1 MKKHRYGELDAL
13 RGLAALAVVFFH
25 YTHQYRGIYGH
36 SIPANWDFKYGNY
49 GVELFF
55 ILSGFVIYLT
65 VKRVKTPFEFAYK
78 RLTRLYPTYWWCLIT
93 TFIVVS
99 IFSLPGKE
107 STITEALV
115 GLTMLQGLLDVDP
128 VDDSYWSL
136 LPELI
141 FYSFM
146 FLLIY
151 YKQLKKINLYFSIWV
166 LIMIINSFLKIPYI
180 TTVFNLRYG
189 MLFFAGIIF
198 YKLRTGNRSW
208 INHLIIAYCF
218 LAVLIVTREPIGIM
232 IISCFFIIF
241 YLVAFEKLNF
251 LAKEPLIFFGKISYA
266 LYLLHQFIGYVIIN
280 YLRSHGIEN
289 GLLLIG
295 TPLLINIL
303 LAWFTTDI
311 IEKNAMKYLRNQYD
325 VVQKIFFGRIIA
337 NKEIKPTDEIKKH
350 QTEGSK

>member
-1 MKKHRYGELDAL
+1 MKKNRYGELDAI

-25 YTHQYRGIYGH
+25 YTYHYRGIYGH
-36 SIPANWDFKYGNY
+36 SIDTSWDFQYGNY

-78 RLTRLYPTYWWCLIT
+78 RLTRLYPTYWWCLIC
-93 TFIVVS
+93 TFAVVS
-99 IFSLPGKE
+99 IFGLPGKE
-107 STITEALV
+107 ATLTEVFV

-151 YKQLKKINLYFSIWV
+151 FKQLKKVNLYFSIWV

-189 MLFFAGIIF
+189 MLFFAGILF
-198 YKLRTGNRSW
+198 YKLRTGNRNW
-208 INHLIIAYCF
+208 INHLLITYCF
-218 LAVLIVTREPIGIM
+218 LAVVIINQDPVGIGI
-232 IISCFFIIF
+232 ITCFFILF
-241 YLVAFEKLNF
+241 YLIAYEKLDF
-251 LAKEPLIFFGKISYA
+251 LALEPLLFFGKISYA
-266 LYLLHQFIGYVIIN
+266 LYLLHQFIGFVIIN
-280 YLRSHGIEN
+280 HLRKFGVEN
-289 GLLLIG
+289 ALLLIG
-295 TPLLINIL
+295 IPLTINIL
-303 LAWFTTDI
+303 LAWFTTDVV
-311 IEKNAMKYLRNQYD
+311 EKNAMSYLRNKYD
-325 VVQKIFFGRIIA
+325 NVQKFLFGSIVF
-337 NKEIKPTDEIKKH
+337 NKEIKPTDEIKKP